1 MLPRRALVLAAA
13 LFALACRGGDLDSP
27 EPERRAA
34 AVRALG
40 ADAELPV
47 LLVAQRDPSAL
58 VRRAVAEAFAA
69 RGGAG
74 AAEALGAFLLDPD
87 AEVAAAAAR
96 GLAGAGA
103 EARDRAREDLV
114 RAYGAASPA
123 ARAAIADALDALGVS
138 LREAVEAEAR
148 ALWERNVTVLAA
160 DAGQARAGA
169 AEEVGASAR
178 AEAVKRLLPLVDPN
192 RNPYPALA
200 AAAARGLAEAG
211 DFAARPFLEMLL
223 ETGDVL
229 TAEAAAA
236 ALGRLGDPA
245 AAAPLALAAAGRPS
259 RIASAAADALATL
272 PAAPEVG
279 AALCGVA
286 LRTRDPAV
294 AARAARAAAAR
305 ETDCSHRQLV
315 ARLGR
320 GGASAIAALA
330 ELGPAGPQITTRV
343 AALLDPSR
351 ADVATRTA
359 AARFLAR
366 TGDAAAAPA
375 VARRAATLAER
386 AGEAAA
392 LAPEEA
398 EELGALLFAA
408 GRLRAEGADALLR
421 ERASDPLPAVRAG
434 AVDGLAQLGARG
446 AVERVAAA
454 LEDPDLRVRLVAAD
468 ALGRQGTRGTVAL
481 AKACAAGR
489 FREAEWRIALS
500 RALGEAGGAE
510 AVPALAALLD
520 GPAAPSAASALARTG
535 APGAAGLLAAYLARP
550 EATARAEAI
559 EALAA
564 LGANDTAPIMAAQLT
579 HDRPEVRA
587 AAARALGKVR
597 YEPASARLEALRS
610 DYYGRVR
617 RAAVEALA
625 KLPAG
630 NARPRP

>member
-1 MLPRRALVLAAA
+1 M
-13 LFALACRGGDLDSP
+13 
-27 EPERRAA
+27 
-34 AVRALG
+34 RALG
-40 ADAELPV
+40 ADGELPV

-58 VRRAVAEAFAA
+58 VRRAVAEAFAT
-69 RGGAG
+69 RGGPG
-74 AAEALGAFLLDPD
+74 AAEALGALLLDPD
-87 AEVAAAAAR
+87 AQVAAAAAR
-96 GLAGAGA
+96 GLASAGA
-103 EARDRAREDLV
+103 EARDEAREDLV

-192 RNPYPALA
+192 RNPNPALA
-200 AAAARGLAEAG
+200 AAAASGLAEAG
-211 DFAARPFLEMLL
+211 DFAARPFLEALL
-223 ETGDVL
+223 ATGDVR

-236 ALGRLGDPA
+236 ALARLGDPA
-245 AAAPLALAAAGRPS
+245 AAAPLALVAAGGPA

-286 LRTRDPAV
+286 LRTRDPAI
-294 AARAARAAAAR
+294 AARTAQAAAAR
-305 ETDCSHRQLV
+305 EAECPVHQLV
-315 ARLGR
+315 TRLAR
-320 GGASAIAALA
+320 GGAAAIAALA
-330 ELGPAGPQITTRV
+330 ELGAQGPQVTTRV
-343 AALLDPSR
+343 VALLDPAR
-351 ADVATRTA
+351 ADAATRAA

-366 TGDAAAAPA
+366 AGEAAAAPA
-375 VARRAATLAER
+375 VVRRAAALAAR
-386 AGEAAA
+386 AGEAGT
-392 LAPEEA
+392 LAPDEA
-398 EELGALLFAA
+398 EELGALLLAA
-408 GRLRAEGADALLR
+408 GRLRVEGADALLR
-421 ERASDPLPAVRAG
+421 EGVSDPLPAVRAG
-434 AVDGLAQLGARG
+434 AVQGLAQLGATG

-454 LEDPDLRVRLVAAD
+454 LEDPDLRIRLVAAD
-468 ALGRQGTRGTVAL
+468 ALGRQGTRGAVAL
-481 AKACAAGR
+481 AKASAAGR
-489 FREAEWRIALS
+489 FREVEWRIALA
-500 RALGEAGGAE
+500 RALGEAGSAE

-520 GPAAPSAASALARTG
+520 GPAAASAAAALARTG
-535 APGAAGLLAAYLARP
+535 APGASAPLAAYLARP

-564 LGANDTAPIMAAQLT
+564 LGASDAAPIMAAQLT

-625 KLPAG
+625 KLPSG
-630 NARPRP
+630 SARPRP